1 MSQCMNGR
9 DDDEEHAQSQL
20 KIMQNELLRCLSSFN
35 PFDRAKIER
44 LREKVRIAENK
55 AAEDRER
62 EQKVINYS
70 ILVDDDFY
78 TSSSRLSLTRTIF
91 EKWVADNKV
100 LHSEDGSTVCT
111 FEELVEGNSY
121 VLEQKM
127 LRSNF

>member
-1 MSQCMNGR
+1 MR
-9 DDDEEHAQSQL
+9 IRIAEYEE
-20 KIMQNELLRCLSSFN
+20 
-35 PFDRAKIER
+35 
-44 LREKVRIAENK
+44 REKIRIAENEQREKIRK

-62 EQKVINYS
+62 ERKVINYS
-70 ILVDDDFY
+70 ILIDEDFY

-91 EKWVADNKV
+91 DKWVADNKV
-100 LHSEDGSTVCT
+100 LHNEDGSTVCT

>member
-1 MSQCMNGR
+1 M
-9 DDDEEHAQSQL
+9 
-20 KIMQNELLRCLSSFN
+20 
-35 PFDRAKIER
+35 ER
-44 LREKVRIAENK
+44 IRIAENEEKEKIRIAENEEKREQMERIRIAENEEKEKIRK

-70 ILVDDDFY
+70 ILIDDDFY
-78 TSSSRLSLTRTIF
+78 TSSNRLSLTRTIF

-127 LRSNF
+127 LRNNF